1 MLTAE
6 TGPAQVS
13 HLESPW
19 ENNGFAAATKCE
31 SCADRPVRMSLCLS
45 FFATDHTDCVCRA
58 QVQSLSIRFC
68 SYAEA

>member
-1 MLTAE
+1 VLTAA

-31 SCADRPVRMSLCLS
+31 SCADCPLRMSLCLS
-45 FFATDHTDCVCRA
+45 FFVCNG
-58 QVQSLSIRFC
+58 SH
-68 SYAEA
+68 